1 MALAVQRDPDVV
13 VAEFVA
19 WLRDQDP
26 DGAPELVGYERPS
39 DGLSSETFLV
49 DVRRAG
55 AGGARDERLVLRL
68 PPPGT
73 GIFPSYDLT
82 LQARAQEAAAAG
94 GVPTAV
100 PVRVETDPK
109 WLGAD
114 FLVMPAV
121 AGHVPDQMPVR
132 DHWLTKVP
140 AELNATLY
148 GHYID
153 VIAAIN
159 RIDWAAGDL
168 VDVVPQRDI
177 AAELAYWHDYL
188 EWYADGAVLVPA
200 LVDALCWCAAN
211 RPMSEPAPSLL
222 WGDVRLGNVI
232 FDEARAPVAVL
243 DWEMATIGAAEH
255 DLAWCLT
262 LEATQ
267 NELFQR
273 TIPGFLDHDA
283 AVARYEARLGRPV
296 QDLGWYEI
304 FALVRSTAIMSRVAH
319 LHELAGQPG
328 FFPIADNPILAILQ
342 RRIAE
347 ADSAEAESTGD
358 RA

>member
-13 VAEFVA
+13 VVEFVA

-49 DVRRAG
+49 DIRRTT
-55 AGGARDERLVLRL
+55 AGGPREERLVLRL
-68 PPPGT
+68 PPPGP
-73 GIFPSYDLT
+73 GGFPSYDLN

-94 GVPTAV
+94 GVPAPV
-100 PVRVETDPK
+100 PVQVEDDSR
-109 WLGAD
+109 WLGTR
-114 FLVMPAV
+114 FLVMPAIE
-121 AGHVPDQMPVR
+121 GHIPDQMPVR
-132 DHWLTKVP
+132 DHWLTKVSP
-140 AELNATLY
+140 ELNTVLY

-153 VIAAIN
+153 VIADIN
-159 RIDWAAGDL
+159 RIDWRSGEL
-168 VDVVPQRDI
+168 VGAVPVRDN
-177 AAELAYWHDYL
+177 AAEIAYWRDYL
-188 EWYADGAVLVPA
+188 EWYADGTVLVPA
-200 LVDALCWCAAN
+200 LVEALDWCEGH
-211 RPMSEPAPSLL
+211 RPASEPAPSFL

-296 QDLGWYEI
+296 QDLEWYEI
-304 FALVRSTAIMSRVAH
+304 FALVRSTSIMSRIAH
-319 LHELAGQPG
+319 LHELAGRPG

-347 ADSAEAESTGD
+347 AGGS
-358 RA
+358 